1 MEFPSGL
8 EAVTD
13 SGFGQK
19 VFGLGR
25 VILELLAQVADIDA
39 QVMAALDV
47 GRAPDFAQQVAL
59 GQYLAG
65 VAEQGGQQAVF
76 DGRQMNFLARP
87 QNDAPR
93 EVDRNSA
100 ALAWGAALRRGAAFP
115 DCRVCQ
121 AIALLCNQN
130 WIKKAFGVLI
140 LLTGIIIPGGAD
152 KWLEARIIAILP
164 DAWVWATT
172 LF

>member
-1 MEFPSGL
+1 MPVGHRLDFVCFP
-8 EAVTD
+8 
-13 SGFGQK
+13 
-19 VFGLGR
+19 
-25 VILELLAQVADIDA
+25 
-39 QVMAALDV
+39 
-47 GRAPDFAQQVAL
+47 
-59 GQYLAG
+59 
-65 VAEQGGQQAVF
+65 
-76 DGRQMNFLARP
+76 
-87 QNDAPR
+87 

-140 LLTGIIIPGGAD
+140 LLTGIIIPGGAH